1 MVRYIQDTEH
11 YSEVIARM
19 AKARRSLWIATAD
32 LKDLYVKTAAKD
44 SIPFLEVL
52 SRLVQ
57 RGVEVRLLHAKE
69 PGQPFREDFD
79 RYPALWGGMERHLCP
94 RVHAKIVAIDSEWVY
109 IGSAN
114 MTGAGMGMK
123 SAQNRNF
130 EAGILTDEPALID
143 ARWRTTTP
151 SSAARSVPVV
161 AEKPFAPTASAGRA
175 NRTPL
180 LSLHRSFVGFVG

>member
-32 LKDLYVKTAAKD
+32 LKDLYVKTAAKEP
-44 SIPFLEVL
+44 IPFLEVL

-130 EAGILTDEPALID
+130 EAGFLTDEPALID
-143 ARWRTTTP
+143 AAMAHYDAIFCGSFCSRC
-151 SSAARSVPVV
+151 
-161 AEKPFAPTASAGRA
+161 GRKA
-175 NRTPL
+175 FCPDRI
-180 LSLHRSFVGFVG
+180 SGKG